1 MPLFLNFA
9 MPLLNL
15 GDSLGRG
22 AVMIQDEDCADGV
35 MPAANDNGDGEKA
48 IRLDEAAL
56 RIARLIGRQ
65 MAREQFEHF
74 SPANDNRPHERQHD

>member
-1 MPLFLNFA
+1 MPLILNLA

-22 AVMIQDEDCADGV
+22 AVMIQDEDCRAGS

-48 IRLDEAAL
+48 ARIDETVL

-65 MAREQFEHF
+65 IAREQFERA
-74 SPANDNRPHERQHD
+74 SPANDNRPPERHRD

>member
-1 MPLFLNFA
+1 MPLTLNFA

-35 MPAANDNGDGEKA
+35 MPAANDKADGMKTA
-48 IRLDEAAL
+48 RIDEAVL

-65 MAREQFEHF
+65 MAREQFKRA
-74 SPANDNRPHERQHD
+74 SPANDNRPPDRYHD

>member
-1 MPLFLNFA
+1 MPLILNFA
-9 MPLLNL
+9 MPLLNI

-35 MPAANDNGDGEKA
+35 MPAANDNGDGKKA